1 VLDLGT
7 KFIDVMA
14 DNDWSS
20 PLLFALAP
28 CALLAVRGRRVS
40 LAVWVLVVYLI
51 VTYWAFTHR
60 IDRFWVPLIPA
71 AALLAGVG
79 AAWSRSRAWI
89 VSAGLVMGLAVWFNL
104 GLEAGT
110 GICGYNALL
119 SDRQASR
126 RTAEG
131 VNFYIAYMNR
141 VLPAGSKVLCVGDQ
155 EVFDA
160 RFPVVYNTVFNP
172 SFFQAW
178 CAAATAPPGTTERD
192 WPLKPA
198 ADILTKLHA
207 EGVTHVYVNW
217 DWIRRYRDP
226 SNYGYTDFVHPARF
240 DRLVKEGVLRSPVS
254 LGSMNTD
261 KMTPQEKETFRNSI
275 PLAKQCADGR
285 RVLFTGSF
293 DGLSDDELARLKK
306 FGPSLVTNSGGNDV
320 LIHAQLF
327 PVK

>member
-1 VLDLGT
+1 
-7 KFIDVMA
+7 
-14 DNDWSS
+14 
-20 PLLFALAP
+20 
-28 CALLAVRGRRVS
+28 LLAVRGRRIS
-40 LAVWVLVVYLI
+40 LAVGVLVVYLI

-79 AAWSRSRAWI
+79 AAWSSSRAW
-89 VSAGLVMGLAVWFNL
+89 VWSAAVVIGLAVWFNL
-104 GLEAGT
+104 GMEAGT
-110 GICGYNALL
+110 GVCSGICGYNAYL

-131 VNFYIAYMNR
+131 VNFFVAYMNR
-141 VLPAGSKVLCVGDQ
+141 ALPAGSKVLCVGDQ

-178 CAAATAPPGTTERD
+178 CAAPTAPPGTTERD

-198 ADILTKLHA
+198 PDILAKLHA
-207 EGVTHVYVNW
+207 EGITHVYVNW

-226 SNYGYTDFVHPARF
+226 SNYGYTDFVRPDRF
-240 DRLVKEGVLRSPVS
+240 DRLVSEGVLRSPVS
-254 LGSMNTD
+254 LGCMNME

-275 PLAKQCADGR
+275 PFAKQCDNGR
-285 RVLFTGSF
+285 RVLFTGTF
-293 DGLSDDELARLKK
+293 DALSDDEMDRLKA
-306 FGPSLVTNSGGNDV
+306 FGPSLFTKSDGNEV
-320 LIHAQLF
+320 LINAQLF